1 MSKITNI
8 TDLSQNEIFI
18 SNINDLNG
26 SANRLIYKALYN
38 AIIENKKLKAEN
50 LILKE
55 KIQYQERINEYHINQ
70 LIKILE
76 DNK

>member
-1 MSKITNI
+1 MTKIT
-8 TDLSQNEIFI
+8 
-18 SNINDLNG
+18 SNNTN
-26 SANRLIYKALYN
+26 LIYIELHN

-55 KIQYQERINEYHINQ
+55 KIQYQEKINEYHINQ
-70 LIKILE
+70 VIKLLE